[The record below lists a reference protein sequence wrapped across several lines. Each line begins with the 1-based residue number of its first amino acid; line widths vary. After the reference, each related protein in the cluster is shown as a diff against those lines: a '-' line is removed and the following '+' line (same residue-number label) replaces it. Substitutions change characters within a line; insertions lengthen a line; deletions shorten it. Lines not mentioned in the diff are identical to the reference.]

1 MFSVSP
7 RQHHFK
13 KSDTLRVD
21 LSVDGLNPM
30 VRFRFL
36 IPPLVL
42 QWLDVLALLSW
53 GSLLLKYYVTGQ
65 LRLLIHPNYALLT
78 VVAGFTLLV
87 IACFRGLRLITRRR
101 QTGELDTMLHSTLL
115 PPGFGMILLTSVAIA
130 AHLIPPTV
138 LASETALQR
147 GVSDA
152 LPTTQTEVQ
161 SFYNPT
167 PPEERSLLDWVR
179 TLNAY
184 PEPDAYAGQA
194 VDVTGFVVHPPDL
207 PDDYVLLARFVI
219 TCCAIDA
226 YPVGLP
232 IQVSDREK
240 YPADSWLSVQGVM
253 GTETLT
259 NRRQLVIEADA
270 IETIPTPDD
279 PYEF

>member
-1 MFSVSP
+1 
-7 RQHHFK
+7 
-13 KSDTLRVD
+13 
-21 LSVDGLNPM
+21 M

-36 IPPLVL
+36 IPPQILL
-42 QWLDVLALLSW
+42 WLDVLALLSW
-53 GSLLLKYYVTGQ
+53 GSLLLKYHFTGQ
-65 LRLLIHPNYALLT
+65 LRLLIHPNYAPLT
-78 VVAGFTLLV
+78 IVAGSILLV
-87 IACFRGLRLITRRR
+87 VGCFRGLRLLTRRR
-101 QTGELDTMLHSTLL
+101 QVADLETMLHSTLL
-115 PPGFGMILLTSVAIA
+115 PPGIGMFLLSGVAIA

-184 PEPDAYAGQA
+184 PEPDAYTGQA
-194 VDVTGFVVHPPDL
+194 VDVKGFVVHSPDL
-207 PDDYVLLARFVI
+207 PDDYILLARFVI

-232 IQVSDREK
+232 IQVNDREK
-240 YPADSWLSVQGVM
+240 YPADSWLSVQGEM
-253 GTETLT
+253 ATETLT
-259 NRRQLVIEADA
+259 NRRQLIIDADA
-270 IETIPTPDD
+270 LETIPTPDD